1 MYRSEFLATSAP
13 PLILQDMSFP
23 VCTSFKPTLLEGQLC
38 YKLDLK
44 MEETGQGRKNEL
56 MLLLDYNKELSLQSN
71 AASSDIDRSEDVY
84 LDTVDTERYE
94 AKIRINT
101 LSRMMKFGGGSY
113 KMTVVKRMTAK
124 PDFLKMP
131 MTDRDCTV
139 EEYETCRT
147 RKLLEK
153 CDCVPVEVPG
163 YQVGYFEQ
171 TNVTENF
178 LHL

>member
-1 MYRSEFLATSAP
+1 
-13 PLILQDMSFP
+13 MSFP
-23 VCTSFKPTLLEGQLC
+23 ICTSYKPIILEGQLC
-38 YKLDLK
+38 YKMDLQLPS
-44 MEETGQGRKNEL
+44 GQGKKNEL